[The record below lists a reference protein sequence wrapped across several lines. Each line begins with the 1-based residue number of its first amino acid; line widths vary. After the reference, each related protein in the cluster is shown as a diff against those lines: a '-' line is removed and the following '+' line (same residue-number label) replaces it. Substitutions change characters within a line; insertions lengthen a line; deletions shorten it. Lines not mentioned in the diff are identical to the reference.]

1 MGDYA
6 RVVTFEADDA
16 AIDALVDEIN
26 SAGGPPEGV
35 PATRII
41 VLADRAGGKVMV
53 GIRFATEEDLKKG
66 GAALNE
72 MSPPDVGNIRR
83 VGVDEYEVLLEQIGR
98 AHV

>member
-26 SAGGPPEGV
+26 SHEGPPEGV

-41 VLADRAGGKVMV
+41 VLADRAGGKVML
-53 GIRFATEEDLKKG
+53 GTRFATEEDLKRG

-72 MSPPDVGNIRR
+72 MSPPDIGNIRR
-83 VGVDEYEVLLEQIGR
+83 VAVDEYEVLLERQ
-98 AHV
+98 V